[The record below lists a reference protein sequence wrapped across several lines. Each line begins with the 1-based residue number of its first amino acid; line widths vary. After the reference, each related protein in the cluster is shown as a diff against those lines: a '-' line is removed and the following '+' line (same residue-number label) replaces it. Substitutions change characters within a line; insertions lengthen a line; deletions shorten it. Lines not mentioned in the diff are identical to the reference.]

1 MYIQSI
7 ELKGYKRFELNSSHF
22 KATYTAAVQF
32 IVGTNGSG
40 KSSLAYQL
48 SPLPAEKDDF
58 SKEGLKH
65 IVITNNG
72 KTYKLISDFSQE
84 HVHSFIVDGVNL
96 NDGGT
101 ITVQKELVKKHF
113 GYDQSIHDMIQG
125 HKRFTQMGPSE
136 RKYWFTFLADADY
149 DYAIGVF
156 NKVKERLSDMQGAL
170 KLAKQRLV
178 IESSKII
185 TEEEFNLLRSQ
196 CEGLYSNVQFLI
208 EHREKPMGT
217 TQSYYDRFGKLKNQ
231 VDLITQEVY
240 KRLRYVYKN
249 NLTTSQAL
257 EEEIIH
263 AIE

>member
-72 KTYKLISDFSQE
+72 KTYNLISDFSKE

-196 CEGLYSNVQFLI
+196 IGRAHV
-208 EHREKPMGT
+208 
-217 TQSYYDRFGKLKNQ
+217 
-231 VDLITQEVY
+231 
-240 KRLRYVYKN
+240 
-249 NLTTSQAL
+249 
-257 EEEIIH
+257 
-263 AIE
+263 